1 MRNPCQARGRA
12 GLDRV
17 GTLYPSGVRVRP
29 AHLVLIVLAWG
40 LVTLPGLTTAGG
52 TGLTMSEGHR
62 VVPALEMLGT
72 GEWLVPHMFGQAYLR
87 KPPGGIWAFA
97 AMIGVT
103 GDHVLGPRLASAG
116 GFLLLALGSWWFGR
130 RWFEDLGGLAA
141 GLATVLTPMLWNPA
155 RAAEL
160 ESLNNV
166 FAALAA
172 WTAVEIVTRRAC
184 RPNLAMLALGGFVAA
199 QMLVKGPA
207 GLPAL
212 GGVLV
217 GAAWAG
223 RSWRPLIAWRAWVG
237 FGLGVLVFVGVWLA
251 IEARVRGSGL
261 APVRQSPSAFLFEPD
276 KLLDLAAF
284 GPLVFL
290 GAMPLALAGLF
301 PWGPDARAEAE
312 QGGRDAARRLHMAR
326 VLTLA
331 AVGGAGLMLLSG
343 VSNPRYA
350 QPVIATLGPLAGWAV
365 VSMVAGGSF
374 GAHRRR
380 IGRFMTLGEPR
391 VLGVVLLAGALVFAF
406 EVQAK
411 KRATGGEAAGREAAA
426 AMIAELRRAA
436 ADGPVVLAANGVIEA
451 RPEIL
456 LAFREE
462 AARLGVPIEVRWIPS
477 LSQITQINSL
487 PVTEVSDVRFVV
499 LRDDSG
505 GNELGAFSQWVPLH
519 RGAAHKFVFEW
530 RERPRS
536 GG

>member
-1 MRNPCQARGRA
+1 MC
-12 GLDRV
+12 
-17 GTLYPSGVRVRP
+17 VRP
-29 AHLVLIVLAWG
+29 AHLVLILLAWG

-62 VVPALEMLGT
+62 VVPALEMLEKGD
-72 GEWLVPHMFGQAYLR
+72 WLVPHMFGQAYVR
-87 KPPGGIWAFA
+87 KPPGGIWVFA
-97 AMIGVT
+97 GMIWLT

-130 RWFEDLGGLAA
+130 RWFGDVGGLAA

-212 GGVLV
+212 GGVLI
-217 GAAWAG
+217 GAAWAS
-223 RSWRPLIAWRAWVG
+223 RSWRPLGTWRVWTG
-237 FGLGVLVFVGVWLA
+237 FAMGVLVFVAVWLA
-251 IEARVRGSGL
+251 IEARVRVSGL
-261 APVRQSPSAFLFEPD
+261 EPVRQLPSAFLFVPG
-276 KLLDLAAF
+276 KLLDLATF

-290 GAMPLALAGLF
+290 ASMPLALAGLF

-312 QGGRDAARRLHMAR
+312 EGVGGREEARRLHMAR

-331 AVGGAGLMLLSG
+331 AICGAGLMLLAG

-365 VSMVAGGSF
+365 AGMIAGGSF
-374 GAHRRR
+374 RDHRKR

-406 EVQAK
+406 EVQAR
-411 KRATGGEAAGREAAA
+411 KRATSGELAGREAAV
-426 AMIAELRRAA
+426 AMVDQLRLAA
-436 ADGPVVLAANGVIEA
+436 ADGPVVLAAHGVIEA

-456 LAFREE
+456 LAFRNE
-462 AARLGVPIEVRWIPS
+462 AARLGVPVEVRWLPYIP
-477 LSQITQINSL
+477 QNAQINTQANEL
-487 PVTEVSDVRFVV
+487 PLDVRFVV
-499 LRDDSG
+499 LRDDMG
-505 GNELGAFSQWVPLH
+505 GHELGAFSQWLPLH
-519 RGAAHKFVFEW
+519 RGAAHKFIFNW
-530 RERPRS
+530 RERPGS

>member
-1 MRNPCQARGRA
+1 MRLRI
-12 GLDRV
+12 
-17 GTLYPSGVRVRP
+17 S
-29 AHLVLIVLAWG
+29 HLVLIVLAWG
-40 LVTLPGLTTAGG
+40 LVTLPGLTSAGG

-62 VVPALEMLGT
+62 VVPALEMLET

-130 RWFEDLGGLAA
+130 RWFGDVGGLAA

-166 FAALAA
+166 FAAMAA
-172 WTAVEIVTRRAC
+172 WTAVEIVTQRAC
-184 RPNLAMLALGGFVAA
+184 RPNLAMLVLGGFVAA

-237 FGLGVLVFVGVWLA
+237 FALGVLVFVGVWLA
-251 IEARVRGSGL
+251 IEGRVRGSGL
-261 APVRQSPSAFLFEPD
+261 EPVRQLPSAFLFEPG

-290 GAMPLALAGLF
+290 AAMPLALAGLF

-312 QGGRDAARRLHMAR
+312 KGGRDEARRLHMAR
-326 VLTLA
+326 VLTLG
-331 AVGGAGLMLLSG
+331 VVSGAGLMLLVG

-365 VSMVAGGSF
+365 ASMSAGGSF
-374 GAHRRR
+374 RDHRRR

-406 EVQAK
+406 NVQSR
-411 KRATGGEAAGREAAA
+411 KRAPSGEPAGRAAAA
-426 AMIAELRRAA
+426 AMIDELRRASA
-436 ADGPVVLAANGVIEA
+436 AGPVVLAADGVIET

-456 LAFREE
+456 LAFRAE
-462 AARLGVPIEVRWIPS
+462 AARLGVVVDVVWIPQISQIAPFNKDGSLAQS
-477 LSQITQINSL
+477 LST
-487 PVTEVSDVRFVV
+487 DVQFVV
-499 LRDDSG
+499 LRDDRG
-505 GNELGAFSQWVPLH
+505 GAEVGPFSEWVPLY
-519 RGAAHKFVFEW
+519 RDAAHKFVFEW
-530 RERPRS
+530 RARPR
-536 GG
+536 

>member
-1 MRNPCQARGRA
+1 M
-12 GLDRV
+12 
-17 GTLYPSGVRVRP
+17 
-29 AHLVLIVLAWG
+29 LIVLAWG
-40 LVTLPGLTTAGG
+40 LVTLPGLTSAGG

-62 VVPALEMLGT
+62 VVPALEMLET

-130 RWFEDLGGLAA
+130 RWFGDLGGLAA

-160 ESLNNV
+160 ESLNNL

-184 RPNLAMLALGGFVAA
+184 RPNLAMAALAAFVAA

-212 GGVLV
+212 AGVLI
-217 GAAWAG
+217 GAAWAA
-223 RSWRPLIAWRAWVG
+223 RSWRPCLAWRAWVG
-237 FGLGVLVFVGVWLA
+237 FGLGVMVFVGVWLA
-251 IEARVRGSGL
+251 IEARVRASGL
-261 APVRQSPSAFLFEPD
+261 EPVRQLPSAFLFEPG

-301 PWGPDARAEAE
+301 PWGPDARAEADE
-312 QGGRDAARRLHMAR
+312 GGRDEARRLHLAR
-326 VLTLA
+326 LLTLA
-331 AVGGAGLMLLSG
+331 AVGGAGLMLLAG

-365 VSMVAGGSF
+365 AGMGAGGPF
-374 GAHRRR
+374 RDHRKR
-380 IGRFMTLGEPR
+380 IGRCMTLGDPR

-406 EVQAK
+406 AVQSR
-411 KRATGGEAAGREAAA
+411 KRASSGEAAGRRAAAAIIGPLREAAA
-426 AMIAELRRAA
+426 R
-436 ADGPVVLAANGVIEA
+436 GPVVLAADGVIEA

-456 LAFREE
+456 LAFRTE
-462 AARLGVPIEVRWIPS
+462 AARLGVPVEVRWIPS
-477 LSQITQINSL
+477 LAQITHLEDSRV
-487 PVTEVSDVRFVV
+487 PGSAVEFVAV
-499 LRDDSG
+499 RDDTG
-505 GNELGAFSQWVPLH
+505 GNELGGFSHWVALH
-519 RGAAHKFVFEW
+519 RDAAHKFEFEW
-530 RERPRS
+530 RRRPAS

>member
-1 MRNPCQARGRA
+1 M
-12 GLDRV
+12 
-17 GTLYPSGVRVRP
+17 RVRP
-29 AHLVLIVLAWG
+29 THLVLIVLAWG

-97 AMIGVT
+97 GMIGLT

-116 GFLLLALGSWWFGR
+116 GFLLLGLGSWWFGR
-130 RWFEDLGGLAA
+130 RWFGDLGGLAA

-212 GGVLV
+212 AGVLV

-223 RSWRPLIAWRAWVG
+223 RSWRPLIVWRAWVG
-237 FGLGVLVFVGVWLA
+237 FGLGVLVFVGVWLG
-251 IEARVRGSGL
+251 IEARVRTSGL
-261 APVRQSPSAFLFEPD
+261 EPVRQLPSAFLFEPD

-290 GAMPLALAGLF
+290 GAMPLAMAGLF